1 VSRSALLTDAPP
13 QPETTMGLLKR
24 GRERFNIYCTPCHG
38 GAGYGDGMVEQ
49 RGYPKPP
56 SLHDDRLRG
65 IADEHLYAVIE
76 NGLGKMPSYRAQI
89 SLADRWAIVA
99 YVRALQRSQHATID
113 DIPESER
120 AQLQDDTT
128 AQESKKP

>member
-1 VSRSALLTDAPP
+1 
-13 QPETTMGLLKR
+13 
-24 GRERFNIYCTPCHG
+24 
-38 GAGYGDGMVEQ
+38 
-49 RGYPKPP
+49 
-56 SLHDDRLRG
+56 
-65 IADEHLYAVIE
+65 
-76 NGLGKMPSYRAQI
+76 MPSYRAQI